1 MFNKLNTKLNNV
13 LLLVRDGLFSR
24 HYVLKDDNGTF
35 GEMSFHTPWV
45 VFVET
50 AEAKLT
56 LAPAGLFSRTIN
68 ILDNGDQIIG
78 TATRPWLSRKVN
90 LTLQTGFK
98 AVFYRRNI
106 FSRHCV
112 WEADGIGEVLDI
124 SSSVFS
130 WTDGITVQN
139 STAPQNVIPL
149 LIFLG
154 RFLITLRRR
163 KRAAH

>member
-1 MFNKLNTKLNNV
+1 MFSKLNSKINTSLG
-13 LLLVRDGLFSR
+13 LVRDGLFSR
-24 HYVLKDDNGTF
+24 HYVLKDGTATY

-50 AEAKLT
+50 AESKLT
-56 LAPAGLFSRTIN
+56 MAPAGLFSRTIN
-68 ILDNGDQIIG
+68 ILDIGDQIIG
-78 TATRPWLSRKVN
+78 TAHRPWLSRKVN

-98 AVFYRRNI
+98 AIFYRRNL
-106 FSRHCV
+106 FSRTYV
-112 WEADGIGEVLDI
+112 WEADGIGEVLEI
-124 SSSVFS
+124 SSSIFS
-130 WTDGITVQN
+130 WTDNITVQN
-139 STAPQNVIPL
+139 TMAPQSVIPT

>member
-1 MFNKLNTKLNNV
+1 MFSKLNTKLNTS
-13 LLLVRDGLFSR
+13 LALVRDGLFSR
-24 HYVLKDDNGTF
+24 HYVLKDAGATY

-56 LAPAGLFSRTIN
+56 MAPAGLFSRTIN
-68 ILDNGDQIIG
+68 ILDIGDQIIG
-78 TATRPWLSRKVN
+78 TATRPCLSRKVN

-98 AVFYRRNI
+98 AIFYRRNI
-106 FSRHCV
+106 FSREYV
-112 WEADGIGEVLDI
+112 WEADGIGEVMEI

-130 WTDGITVQN
+130 WTDNITIQN
-139 STAPQNVIPL
+139 SMAPQNVVPL

-163 KRAAH
+163 RRAAH

>member
-1 MFNKLNTKLNNV
+1 MFSRLNTKINNV
-13 LLLVRDGLFSR
+13 LLLVRDGLFAR
-24 HYVLKDDNGTF
+24 HYVLKDDSGTY
-35 GEMSFHTPWV
+35 GEMSFHTPWI

-50 AEAKLT
+50 AEVKLT

-78 TATRPWLSRKVN
+78 TAHRPWLSRKVN

-98 AVFYRRNI
+98 AIFYRRNV
-106 FSRHCV
+106 FSRTYV
-112 WEADGIGEVLDI
+112 WEADGIGEVLQI

-130 WTDGITVQN
+130 WTDTITVQN
-139 STAPQNVIPL
+139 SMAPQAVIPM

-154 RFLITLRRR
+154 RFLITSRRR
-163 KRAAH
+163 RRAAH